1 MPRRPKAVGAA
12 AVLLFAALS
21 GCRRSESPAA
31 APSASA
37 PAATPGAPPA
47 EAVESSDGAR
57 TARPAGGKPAVIW
70 IGLDGLDWELL
81 DRLSA
86 EGKMPNWKRLVA
98 EGSSGKIASFLPILS
113 PVVWTTAATGV
124 GPDVHRVLD
133 FQEVDA
139 RTGQKVPISGFS
151 RAVPAIWNLA
161 SAAGRRVGVVGFW
174 ATHPAE
180 QVDGFF
186 VSDRASPI
194 LFEKLPLAGVA
205 YPSSLEA
212 GVAQVVAR
220 DGRVGAAD
228 LAPYLD
234 MPEDAITSELG
245 SGAGMENKVVALS
258 RILAATRV
266 YQRVARDLYD
276 RDHPDLMAL
285 YLEGTD
291 EVGHVFGTL
300 VPPRLACVSDEDFHR
315 YSRAVDVYYAA
326 IDRILGQW
334 MRRAS
339 EDGATLVVHS
349 DHGFKWGAERPCE
362 RSSLNW
368 STAAYWHR
376 LDGVYAFWGK
386 GVRPS
391 PERGKASIFDVAPT
405 ILGLLG
411 LPADTRMGGHALG
424 RVIDGKIDVARRDL
438 FPGVTVRRV
447 AAEAISP
454 EQASEYAK
462 KLLALGYLSG
472 SETRPLAPTGGDAPG
487 MTEGAWNNLGLYER
501 EQKNFSAAKAAFE
514 KSLALRPD
522 YHSPMFNLA
531 VMYREQHQLPLAEDW
546 LFRAFAAGH
555 ADPEGTIDNWATVYR
570 VEKRPADEVRLLE
583 RGRKL
588 YPASERLAQQLALA
602 RFRAHDCPGAESALA
617 PLEATTNNTD
627 TLNALALVR
636 TCLGKTDDARKLF
649 ERSLQIKPDQPG
661 VIKSLDLLRAA
672 QAVPV
677 S

>member
-1 MPRRPKAVGAA
+1 MPRLKRAVGASA
-12 AVLLFAALS
+12 AVVLAALVS
-21 GCRRSESPAA
+21 CRRGESPVTSS
-31 APSASA
+31 SASVPA
-37 PAATPGAPPA
+37 PTPAPV
-47 EAVESSDGAR
+47 EAVESSDGPR
-57 TARPAGGKPAVIW
+57 TPRPAGGQPAVIW
-70 IGLDGLDWELL
+70 LGLDGLDWELL

-98 EGSSGKIASFLPILS
+98 EGASGKLTSFVPILS

-139 RTGQKVPISGFS
+139 RTGQKVPVSGFS
-151 RAVPAIWNLA
+151 RAVPALWNLA
-161 SAAGRRVGVVGFW
+161 SASGRRVGVVGFW

-180 QVDGFF
+180 QVQGFF

-205 YPSSLEA
+205 YPSNLEA

-220 DGRVGAAD
+220 DGRIGAAD

-234 MPEDAITSELG
+234 MPPDAIAAELA
-245 SGAGMENKVVALS
+245 SGAGMEDKVVALS
-258 RILAATRV
+258 RILSATRV
-266 YQRVARDLYD
+266 YQRIARDLYD
-276 RDHPDLMAL
+276 RNHPDLMAL
-285 YLEGTD
+285 YIEGTD
-291 EVGHVFGTL
+291 EVGHVFASF
-300 VPPRLACVSDEDFHR
+300 VPPKLACVSDEDFRR

-349 DHGFKWGAERPCE
+349 DHGFKWGADRPCE

-368 STAAYWHR
+368 ATAGFWHR

-391 PERGKASIFDVAPT
+391 AARGQASIFDVAPT
-405 ILGLLG
+405 VLGLLG
-411 LPADTRMGGHALG
+411 LPPDTRMTGHALDKAFETK
-424 RVIDGKIDVARRDL
+424 VDFPRRNL
-438 FPGVTVRRV
+438 FAGVEVRRV
-447 AAEAISP
+447 AAEAMSP
-454 EQASEYAK
+454 EQANEYTK

-472 SETRPLAPTGGDAPG
+472 SEARPLAPAGGDAPG

-501 EQKNFSAAKAAFE
+501 ERKNFPAAKAAFE

-531 VMYREQHQLPLAEDW
+531 VMYRDQHRLPLAEDW
-546 LFRAFAAGH
+546 LFRSLAAGH
-555 ADPEGTIDNWATVYR
+555 ADPEGTIDNWATIYR
-570 VEKRPADEVRLLE
+570 VEKRPADERRLLE
-583 RGRKL
+583 RAAAR
-588 YPASERLAQQLALA
+588 YPASEHAARELALA
-602 RFRAHDCPGAESALA
+602 RFRGHDCPGADSALA
-617 PLEATTNNTD
+617 PHEATTNDPD
-627 TLNALALVR
+627 TLNAIALVR
-636 TCLGKTDDARKLF
+636 TCLGRTDEAKKLF

-661 VIKSLDLLRAA
+661 VIQSLKLLRAA
-672 QAVPV
+672 EAALPPG

>member
-1 MPRRPKAVGAA
+1 MPRLPKAIGAA
-12 AVLLFAALS
+12 AVFLFAALS
-21 GCRRSESPAA
+21 GCRRTEGPPA

-37 PAATPGAPPA
+37 STPTAPPA

-57 TARPAGGKPAVIW
+57 TARPAGGRPAVIW
-70 IGLDGLDWELL
+70 IGLDGLDWDIL

-86 EGKMPNWKRLVA
+86 EGKMPTWKRLVA
-98 EGSSGKIASFLPILS
+98 EGASGKITSFLPILS

-151 RAVPAIWNLA
+151 RAVPAVWNLA

-205 YPSSLEA
+205 YPSNLEP

-220 DGRVGAAD
+220 DGRVGAPD

-234 MPEDAITSELG
+234 MPEDAIASELG
-245 SGAGMENKVVALS
+245 SGAGMEDKVVALS

-300 VPPRLACVSDEDFHR
+300 VPPRLACVSDEDFR
-315 YSRAVDVYYAA
+315 KYSRAVDVYYAA

-411 LPADTRMGGHALG
+411 LPADMRMGGHALG
-424 RVIDGKIDVARRDL
+424 NVFEGKFDLARRDL
-438 FPGVTVRRV
+438 FSGVTVRRV

-472 SETRPLAPTGGDAPG
+472 SEARPLAPTGGDAPG

-501 EQKNFSAAKAAFE
+501 EQKNFPAAKAAFE

-531 VMYREQHQLPLAEDW
+531 VMYRDQHRLPLAEDW

-570 VEKRPADEVRLLE
+570 VEKRAADEVRLLE
-583 RGRKL
+583 RGRKQ
-588 YPASERLAQQLALA
+588 YPASERIAQQLALA

-617 PLEATTNNTD
+617 PLEATTNNPD

-636 TCLGKTDDARKLF
+636 TCLGRTDEARKLF

-661 VIKSLDLLRAA
+661 VIKSLNLLRAA
-672 QAVPV
+672 QGVPV